1 MMDDQALVLELAR
14 ELLDRPDLTLDEDF
28 FSAGGDSITAMHLIG
43 RLSRQT
49 GLRLRVA
56 QIFANSTLRDLAAS
70 VEQVRSE
77 RDRAEQERAEQ
88 ERAAADQEASHA
100 S

>member
-1 MMDDQALVLELAR
+1 MDDQALVLELAR
-14 ELLDRPDLTLDEDF
+14 ELLDRPDLTMDEDF

-43 RLSRQT
+43 RLARQT

-56 QIFANSTLRDLAAS
+56 QIFANPTLRDLAAS
-70 VEQVRSE
+70 VEQVRAT
-77 RDRAEQERAEQ
+77 AEQ
-88 ERAAADQEASHA
+88 ASHA